1 MPNSVSPDNMAS
13 FCQQWQIAP
22 TQPDPA
28 QLAAIVSRL
37 QQNRTM
43 AAEVLPC
50 LCRGHE
56 AIAYRPLLTCPIP
69 VEQVLVESRDHDR
82 LHECRSLLAQGK
94 IPPSIEASIYLLHG
108 ISWFIVSDGIHRT
121 VAAYE
126 AGNSQIEARLSSVNY
141 CRPEQYRLVEDQFV
155 QIEQVAAD
163 GIVSTATIAHRV
175 SPAQRSL
182 LLKIGIQTETR
193 LSGFQIPIAAI
204 VPSSL

>member
-1 MPNSVSPDNMAS
+1 MTS

-22 TQPDPA
+22 TQPDPI

-37 QQNRTM
+37 QQDRAV

-56 AIAYRPLLTCPIP
+56 AIAYSPLLRCPIP
-69 VEQVLVESRDHDR
+69 VEQVLVESRDCDR

-94 IPPSIEASIYLLHG
+94 IAPPIEASIFMLHG
-108 ISWFIVSDGIHRT
+108 LSWFIVSDGIHRT

-126 AGNSQIEARLSSVNY
+126 AGNPKIEARLSSVNY
-141 CRPEQYRLVEDQFV
+141 CRPEQYRLVEDQFI

-163 GIVSTATIAHRV
+163 GVVSSAKVARQV

-182 LLKIGIQTETR
+182 LLEIGIQTETR
-193 LSGFQIPIAAI
+193 LSGFRIPIAAI